1 MNWLLIITIFS
12 TDGSSISVNYPK
24 SSEDIC
30 ERTAA
35 NFMAQYEAEG
45 TKAEYV
51 CKPASPFV
59 EKTN

>member
-12 TDGSSISVNYPK
+12 VDGSSISVNYQK

-35 NFMAQYEAEG
+35 NFMRQYEEEG
-45 TKAEYV
+45 TRAEYE
-51 CKPASPFV
+51 CKPNSPFV
-59 EKTN
+59 VSE